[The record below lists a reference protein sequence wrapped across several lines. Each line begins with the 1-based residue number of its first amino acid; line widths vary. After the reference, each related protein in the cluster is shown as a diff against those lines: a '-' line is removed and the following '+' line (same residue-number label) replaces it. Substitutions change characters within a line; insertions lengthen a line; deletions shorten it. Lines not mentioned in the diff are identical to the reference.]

1 MPALRDGRRV
11 EIRVLGPEDE
21 DELLAPIGPSAQIRS
36 SMNQVACTSQCA
48 ALDAGPRR

>member
-21 DELLAPIGPSAQIRS
+21 DELLAPIGHRHRF
-36 SMNQVACTSQCA
+36 
-48 ALDAGPRR
+48 ALA